1 MGLRTRKKQKEL
13 LQNETGQLTVVR
25 CWPHQEE
32 ERIDSVRVEWIDIF
46 GTRRFQ
52 IAITLKGGGTSE
64 MGDQSDDCDLRWSPQ
79 ASAPS
84 STMRRH
90 GDQQRYHDARPVA
103 TKDVPKTSPARSAST
118 PVNAVEIA
126 LQRPNSDDC
135 FCGYLSRGAS
145 PIRSSFSLTWLPS
158 RWSASFC
165 SCSL

>member
-1 MGLRTRKKQKEL
+1 MLAAPRGRANRLGSGRVDRYFRNTE
-13 LQNETGQLTVVR
+13 VS
-25 CWPHQEE
+25 
-32 ERIDSVRVEWIDIF
+32 DSDHVE
-46 GTRRFQ
+46 G
-52 IAITLKGGGTSE
+52 GGGTSE